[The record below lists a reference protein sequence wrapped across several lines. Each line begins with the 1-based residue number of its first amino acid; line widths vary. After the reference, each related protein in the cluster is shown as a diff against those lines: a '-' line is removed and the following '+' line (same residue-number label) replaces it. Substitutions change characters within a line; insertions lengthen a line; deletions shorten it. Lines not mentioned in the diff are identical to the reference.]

1 MPQVIPIFTRAALEG
16 RGFDIGEYSYGVP
29 TVRWWGEK
37 ASLKIGRFCSISDG
51 VEIFLGGNHR
61 SDWITTYPF
70 SAIAHWP
77 EAESIYGHPST
88 RGDVIIGNDVWIAS
102 HAMIH
107 SGVKIGDGAV
117 IGAGSVVRRDVPPY
131 ALVAGNPAEAV
142 RLRFSEREIA
152 TLLKIRWWDWEEGRI
167 RDTLPLL
174 LSGNISLFFDACGFP
189 NEHDT

>member
-1 MPQVIPIFTRAALEG
+1 MPQVVPIFTRSALEG

-77 EAESIYGHPST
+77 EAENILDTQRPG
-88 RGDVIIGNDVWIAS
+88 
-102 HAMIH
+102 AM
-107 SGVKIGDGAV
+107 SLSEMTF
-117 IGAGSVVRRDVPPY
+117 GSRAMP
-131 ALVAGNPAEAV
+131 
-142 RLRFSEREIA
+142 
-152 TLLKIRWWDWEEGRI
+152 
-167 RDTLPLL
+167 
-174 LSGNISLFFDACGFP
+174 
-189 NEHDT
+189 